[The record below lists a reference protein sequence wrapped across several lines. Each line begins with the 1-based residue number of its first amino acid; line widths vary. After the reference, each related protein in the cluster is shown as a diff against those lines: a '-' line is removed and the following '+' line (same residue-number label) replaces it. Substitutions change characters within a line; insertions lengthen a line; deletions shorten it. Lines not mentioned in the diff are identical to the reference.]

1 MAKSTPQH
9 HGCAAVQVRNRFS
22 LLRELLSDPMG
33 LVGFILVSSFF
44 LVAIFA
50 DLFAPYD
57 PNAINIL
64 HKLQG
69 PSNAHWL
76 GTDQLGRD
84 TFSRLIF
91 GTRIAFIVAA
101 ISIGCAVFIGV
112 VLGSIAGYGAKWL
125 DSIIMTAFDMMR
137 SYPVIMFALA
147 VVAIFGPSQA
157 TIIAIIIVTAT
168 PTYGRLMRT
177 QTLTLRQAEYV
188 VASRALG
195 LSTAAILRRHII
207 PNTIGPILIVASM
220 DVPFVIS
227 VEASLS
233 FLGLG
238 IRPPTASWGGMLNDG
253 YTFIKNSPWL
263 VVSAGVP
270 LILVTIGFT
279 YLGEQLR
286 DILDPKLSKS
296 K

>member
-1 MAKSTPQH
+1 MVEPMPPH
-9 HGCAAVQVRNRFS
+9 HAGAEPQVRNRFA
-22 LLRELLSDPMG
+22 LLWKLLSDPMG
-33 LVGFILVSSFF
+33 LIGFILVSVFF
-44 LVAIFA
+44 FVAIFA
-50 DLFAPYD
+50 ELLAPYD

-64 HKLQG
+64 TKLQG
-69 PSNAHWL
+69 PSSAHWL

-84 TFSRLIF
+84 TLSRLIF
-91 GTRIAFIVAA
+91 GARIAFIVAA
-101 ISIGCAVFIGV
+101 VSIGCAVLIGV
-112 VLGSIAGYGAKWL
+112 LLGSIAGYGAKWL
-125 DSIIMTAFDMMR
+125 DSVIMTLFDMMR

-147 VVAIFGPSQA
+147 IVAIFGPSQA

-177 QTLTLRQAEYV
+177 QTLTLQQAEYV
-188 VASRALG
+188 LASRALG
-195 LSTAAILRRHII
+195 LSTATVLLRHII

-263 VVSAGVP
+263 VISAGVP